1 MVCLDCIECSATPV
15 INTDNQPLS
24 LACQFTVHNSMRWEA
39 QGLFEI
45 YRGGPQ
51 AQRRDV
57 SGRRLRKELVAQG
70 DNATMNE
77 THS

>member
-1 MVCLDCIECSATPV
+1 
-15 INTDNQPLS
+15 
-24 LACQFTVHNSMRWEA
+24 MRWEA

-51 AQRRDV
+51 AQRREV